1 MNRAQFE
8 EYVDH
13 FNNKRYGARVSYFC
27 PDVTIEYFTS
37 F

>member
-8 EYVDH
+8 ECVDH
-13 FNNKRYGARVSYFC
+13 FNNKRYDALVSYFC
-27 PDVTIEYFTS
+27 PDDTIEYFTS